1 MHFISIL
8 VTSCLDD
15 IGSDMRGKV
24 ILIGFCLLLQF
35 EAIGQA
41 LRLITRDT
49 VYYEEFVGTEEV
61 RVLSKDTLDVK
72 HGRYNFV
79 SRLYNLPIS
88 NQLNRLKITGNY
100 KEGKFEGLWTYK
112 LDEYDLTVNDIVDG
126 RTLRLDYG
134 LDGIERNAKFLYSEG
149 IPQGRWEIE
158 NVIVRNNRKQAASS
172 GAAFQFDTGIA
183 VGDFSSRGVISK
195 TSSVGKLN
203 EEGFFDGMVTIQY
216 EEEGAEVTERRIY
229 ENGFLINLIKL
240 QQDEVILDLE
250 YEDVIKN
257 LKSLEGTIENINFTI
272 SEEGFGLLFQNGYNE
287 IDPKMTEQK
296 SGNDVLQRVL
306 DRIGRFANNAED
318 ERVQPEFKLT
328 RRFKFVYPDEEED
341 IILGLEPRLN
351 IMLDE
356 FNDFLSNPKFILNK
370 FRIDSLPYIF
380 GYIDHAR
387 KRSQDM
393 LDVIELIN
401 GGFFDFL
408 YRPNYYPNGLSGLNR
423 PGEFS
428 YESEK
433 GEETAVFDLG
443 VYVDNPME
451 IVRQMDEVS
460 EILRKRTDKFL
471 EYAFMEIRIFDQQ
484 ATIDSLD
491 NLIVQLKTKN
501 DALYSYFQTIPGDRS
516 FEEMPLDY
524 RLYRVLS
531 NNLLLDLQE
540 RYLDAEEFE
549 EKVKLGEELTCL
561 HALLEDK
568 HDDILYFQNMPS
580 RLDKTFTRF
589 SPNPFFERDIETK
602 ILSSI
607 YGKGTGV
614 LFEYYL
620 ENLFLAKTCEQLKNR
635 IQRIEKLE
643 ERLKELAEDSD
654 NPEVGR
660 LDRALRRENIPSR
673 IERLLN
679 L

>member
-1 MHFISIL
+1 
-8 VTSCLDD
+8 
-15 IGSDMRGKV
+15 MRGKW
-24 ILIGFCLLLQF
+24 ILISLFALLQL
-35 EAIGQA
+35 EGMAQTA
-41 LRLITRDT
+41 RSVTRDT
-49 VYYEEFVGTEEV
+49 VYYDEFVGTEEL
-61 RVLSKDTLDVK
+61 RLLSKDTLEVK
-72 HGRYNFV
+72 HGRYSFT
-79 SRLYNLPIS
+79 SRLFNLPLS
-88 NQLNRLKITGNY
+88 TQLNRLSITGNY
-100 KEGKFEGLWTYK
+100 KEGKFDGLWTYK
-112 LDEYDLTVNDIVDG
+112 LDEYDLSINDVIDG

-149 IPQGRWEIE
+149 IPQGRWEVE
-158 NVIVRNNRKQAASS
+158 NIVINNNRKQTASS
-172 GAAFQFDTGIA
+172 AAVFQFESGVA
-183 VGDFSSRGVISK
+183 VGNFSTRGVISK
-195 TSSVGKLN
+195 TSSAGKLN
-203 EEGFFDGMVTIQY
+203 DEGFFEGLITLQY
-216 EEEGAEVTERRIY
+216 EEDGIETTERRIY
-229 ENGFLINLIKL
+229 ENGFLISLIKL

-257 LKSLEGTIENINFTI
+257 LKSLEGTIENINYTI
-272 SEEGFGLLFQNGYNE
+272 SEEGFGLLFQNGYNDT
-287 IDPKMTEQK
+287 DPKLTEQTP
-296 SGNDVLQRVL
+296 GNVVLQRVL
-306 DRIGRFANNAED
+306 DRIGRFANNAEE
-318 ERVQPEFKLT
+318 ERGQPEFKLT
-328 RRFKFVYPDEEED
+328 RRFKFVYPEEED
-341 IILGLEPRLN
+341 EIILNLEPRLN

-356 FNDFLSNPKFILNK
+356 YNAFLSNPKFILNK

-401 GGFFDFL
+401 DGYFDFL

-443 VYVDNPME
+443 TYVDNPMAM
-451 IVRQMDEVS
+451 VSQMEEVS
-460 EILRKRTDKFL
+460 EVLRERTDKFL

-491 NLIVQLKTKN
+491 NLIVQLKTRN
-501 DALYSYFQTIPGDRS
+501 DALYSYFQTIPTDRS

-540 RYLDAEEFE
+540 KYLDAEEFE

-568 HDDILYFQNMPS
+568 HDDILDFQNMPS

-602 ILSSI
+602 ILPSI

-620 ENLFLAKTCEQLKNR
+620 ENLFSARTCEQLKNR

-643 ERLKELAEDSD
+643 ERLKALAADSD